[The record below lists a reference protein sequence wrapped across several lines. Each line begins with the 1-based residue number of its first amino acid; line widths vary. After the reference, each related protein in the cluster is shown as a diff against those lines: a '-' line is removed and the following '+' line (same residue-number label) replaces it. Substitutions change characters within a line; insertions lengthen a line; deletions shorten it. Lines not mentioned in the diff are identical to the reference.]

1 MASTHTVGILHEYEY
16 LSITDVNMV
25 NSTIVSTR
33 GQCEKCPFYMKGVL
47 IQVGFAFES
56 NADIY

>member
-1 MASTHTVGILHEYEY
+1 
-16 LSITDVNMV
+16 MV